1 MLTSDSNPKEPAE
14 EPAAEAEPAAAPPKQ
29 RVSHTPRLL
38 ALLLTVIAAAAY
50 SAISL
55 YRHDHFASNAF
66 DLAIQDQTVWGYSRF
81 EFIYNTVE
89 GIPNL
94 LADHFHPILM
104 VLAPFMWIWNSAGV
118 LLVAQAVL
126 LALAG
131 VPIYLWGER
140 VLGPQGGLAF
150 QAAYLCFWG
159 VLAGVVYDF
168 HHVAFAVPAISLA
181 LYATLARNNWLLV
194 PALLVAMLTRED
206 VALTLIALGVYML
219 IVQRRWI
226 VGVAVVAVNGVW
238 FALLLGVI
246 IPAIG
251 GGVSYR
257 HWTYDALGSGPLS
270 ALANVVRHPVAA
282 LQLLFEPPTKARVWI
297 GSFAAFALLPLA
309 SPLLIVALPS
319 FLERFWSSSPN
330 FWSFHFQYSMLP
342 APILAFAAIDTSAR
356 LKRAFAGRLAIAGA
370 RVLPTVALVASIA
383 VTAAVNPLA
392 ELTTYLPGWRVAE
405 IQSCLDT
412 IPASASVTASNA
424 LVPHLSH
431 RAQIYEIDLNS
442 DADYIAVDPSTYSD
456 FYPGEEDKLRN
467 QVRGALAAGYG
478 VVCAKGTTL
487 VLARVDST
495 LQLTPE
501 LQSWLAGKCSGRECA
516 GRL

>member
-1 MLTSDSNPKEPAE
+1 MDLTSDSNPKER
-14 EPAAEAEPAAAPPKQ
+14 PPW
-29 RVSHTPRLL
+29 TARLA
-38 ALLLTVIAAAAY
+38 ALLLTIVAGAAY
-50 SAISL
+50 ASISL
-55 YRHDHFASNAF
+55 YRHDHYASNAF

-81 EFIYNTVE
+81 EIIYNTVE

-140 VLGPQGGLAF
+140 VIGALGGLAF

-181 LYATLARNNWLLV
+181 LYATLTRKNLLLV

-206 VALTLIALGVYML
+206 VTLTLIALGLYML
-219 IVQRRWI
+219 IIQRRWI
-226 VGVAVVAVNGVW
+226 VGVAVVAANAVW

-246 IPAIG
+246 MPALG
-251 GGVSYR
+251 GGVAYR
-257 HWTYDALGSGPLS
+257 HWTYDALGSGPVS
-270 ALANVVRHPVAA
+270 AATYVVRHPLAS
-282 LQLLFEPPTKARVWI
+282 LQLLFDPATKTRVWI
-297 GSFAAFALLPLA
+297 GSFASFALLPLV
-309 SPLLIVALPS
+309 SPILIVALPS

-342 APILAFAAIDTSAR
+342 APILTFAAIDTCAR
-356 LKRAFAGRLAIAGA
+356 IERLAGRPGVLVS
-370 RVLPTVALVASIA
+370 RVAPAVALIASIA

-392 ELTTYLPGWRVAE
+392 EITTYLPAARVAQ
-405 IQSCLDT
+405 IDSCLAT
-412 IPASASVTASNA
+412 IPPDASVTASNA

-431 RAQIYEIDLNS
+431 RDVIYEIDLNS
-442 DADYIAVDPSTYSD
+442 DADYIAVDPSTYAN
-456 FYPGEEDKLRN
+456 FYTGEEDKLRN
-467 QVRGALAAGYG
+467 QVRGALAAGYS

-487 VLARVDST
+487 VLARVVST
-495 LQLTPE
+495 QQLTPE
-501 LQSWLAGKCSGRECA
+501 LQAWLAGKCSGRACA
-516 GRL
+516 GD

>member
-1 MLTSDSNPKEPAE
+1 MLTSETNPNQGAPAVAE
-14 EPAAEAEPAAAPPKQ
+14 TRPVARVRTARLGAA
-29 RVSHTPRLL
+29 VLTLL
-38 ALLLTVIAAAAY
+38 AATGY
-50 SAISL
+50 SGLSL

-66 DLAIQDQTVWGYSRF
+66 DLAVQDQTVWGYSRF
-81 EFIYNTVE
+81 EFIYNTVL

-94 LADHFHPILM
+94 LGDHFHPILM

-118 LLVAQAVL
+118 LLVAQAIL

-140 VLGPQGGLAF
+140 ELGPLGGLAF

-168 HHVAFAVPAISLA
+168 HHVAFAVPAISFA
-181 LYATLARNNWLLV
+181 LYATLTRRNLILF
-194 PALLVAMLTRED
+194 PAVAVAMLTRED
-206 VALTLIALGVYML
+206 VTLTLIALGFYVL
-219 IVQRRWI
+219 AVQRRW
-226 VGVAVVAVNGVW
+226 VLGGMLMAVNAAW
-238 FALLLGVI
+238 FGLLLGAI
-246 IPAIG
+246 IPVLG

-270 ALANVVRHPVAA
+270 AASFIVRHPLGS
-282 LQLLFEPPTKARVWI
+282 LQLLFSPPEKARVWV
-297 GSFAAFALLPLA
+297 GSFAALALLPLM
-309 SPLLIVALPS
+309 SPLLLVALPS

-342 APILAFAAIDTSAR
+342 APILTFAAMDTSAR
-356 LKRAFAGRLAIAGA
+356 LKRLLGPRLAVLGAAALPIAA
-370 RVLPTVALVASIA
+370 LAASAVVTFVAVQ
-383 VTAAVNPLA
+383 PLA
-392 ELTTYLPGWRVAE
+392 EVSTYLSDSRSAE

-412 IPASASVTASNA
+412 IPADASVTASNA

-431 RAQIYEIDLNS
+431 RAAIYLITAQS
-442 DADYIAVDPSTYSD
+442 DAEYIAIDPSTYPD
-456 FYPGEEDKLRN
+456 FFPGEEDQLRN
-467 QVRGALAAGYG
+467 IVRGQLAVGYG

-495 LQLTPE
+495 QQLTPE
-501 LQSWLAGKCSGRECA
+501 LKLWLAGKCSGPACA
-516 GRL
+516 RN

>member
-1 MLTSDSNPKEPAE
+1 VLTSDSNPKEPA
-14 EPAAEAEPAAAPPKQ
+14 AP
-29 RVSHTPRLL
+29 RAPRTARL
-38 ALLLTVIAAAAY
+38 ASLLLTVVAASGY

-66 DLAIQDQTVWGYSRF
+66 DLAVQDQTVWGYSRF
-81 EFIYNTVE
+81 EFIYNTVL

-94 LADHFHPILM
+94 LGDHFHPILM
-104 VLAPFMWIWNSAGV
+104 VLAPFMWLWNSASV

-131 VPIYLWGER
+131 LPIYFWGER
-140 VLGPQGGLAF
+140 MLGALGGLAF

-181 LYATLARNNWLLV
+181 LYAALTRNNWLLV
-194 PALLVAMLTRED
+194 PALVVAMLTRED
-206 VALTLIALGVYML
+206 VALTLIALGVYIL

-226 VGVAVVAVNGVW
+226 VGAAITVANIAW
-238 FALLLGVI
+238 FALLLGVV
-246 IPAIG
+246 IPALG

-270 ALANVVRHPVAA
+270 ALSYVLHHPLAS
-282 LQLLFEPPTKARVWI
+282 LQLLFQPATKARVWI
-297 GSFAAFALLPLA
+297 GSFAAFALLPLV

-342 APILAFAAIDTSAR
+342 APILTFAAIDTSAR
-356 LKRAFAGRLAIAGA
+356 IKTAFGGRLAIAGT
-370 RVLPTVALVASIA
+370 RLLPAAALAASVV

-392 ELTTYLPGWRVAE
+392 ELTTYLPASRAAE

-412 IPASASVTASNA
+412 IPADASVTASNA

-431 RAQIYEIDLNS
+431 RAVIYEIDLNS
-442 DADYIAVDPSTYSD
+442 DADYIAVDPSTYGN

-487 VLARVDST
+487 VLARIDST

-501 LQSWLAGKCSGRECA
+501 LQSWLAGKCSGRTC
-516 GRL
+516 LQP